1 MKLRWKIAILFL
13 YLPAKWFF
21 NVKIVGQRNIPKKS
35 GCILASN
42 HISYLDPPLVG
53 LAAKRE
59 VYYLAKEGLFK
70 EVNKIFTWLIT
81 AYNAVPLTG
90 EGADLKAIKRILGIL
105 KRGEVVVIFPEG
117 TRSKTG
123 KLLPPKPGVGFI
135 ARVAKV
141 PIIPVLIT
149 GPSEKIGDI
158 LLRKRRIIIHF
169 GLPFSVDSSGRDY
182 EAIGKEIMKRIAGLN
197 ELR

>member
-1 MKLRWKIAILFL
+1 MKLRWKIACCIL

-21 NVKIVGQRNIPKKS
+21 RVKIVGQRNIPKKG

-53 LAAKRE
+53 LMAKRE

-70 EVNKIFTWLIT
+70 EVDKLFTYLIT
-81 AYNAVPLTG
+81 AFNAVPLTR
-90 EGADLKAIKRILGIL
+90 EGADLKAIKTILGIL

-123 KLLPPKPGVGFI
+123 KLLPAKPGIGFI
-135 ARVAKV
+135 ARMAKV
-141 PIIPVLIT
+141 PIIPVLIK
-149 GPSEKIGDI
+149 GASEKIKDI

-169 GLPFSVDSSGRDY
+169 GLPFSVDSFGRDY
-182 EAIGKEIMKRIAGLN
+182 DAMGKEIMKRIADLN
-197 ELR
+197 I